1 MSTVQ
6 DHYPERLRAALLLRA
21 PRVFAAAW
29 AAIAPWLDAA
39 TAAKVSFVPPA
50 DADAERQALLDAGVP
65 AASLPKRYG
74 GAIDDDAIPVPNFH
88 GEPNV
93 GDAPPAAAP
102 ADA

>member
-50 DADAERQALLDAGVP
+50 DADAERRALLDAGVP
-65 AASLPKRYG
+65 AAALPRRYG
-74 GAIDDDAIPVPNFH
+74 GAVDDDAYPVPNFH